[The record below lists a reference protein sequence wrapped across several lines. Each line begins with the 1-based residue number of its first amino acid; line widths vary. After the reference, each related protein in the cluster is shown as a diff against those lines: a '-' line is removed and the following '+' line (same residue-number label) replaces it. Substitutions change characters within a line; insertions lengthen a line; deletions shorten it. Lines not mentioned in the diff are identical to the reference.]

1 MNSMEA
7 RIRAVAEITRG
18 KRLDE
23 IQSESVYLM
32 GVADKA
38 LSDRITAFGAIR
50 RAAEVARYHDAK
62 AQAEKEAHPD
72 QWHYC
77 EWDYWLHDEA
87 RNAIRAAIRAAIGS
101 DKP

>member
-1 MNSMEA
+1 MNISE
-7 RIRAVAEITRG
+7 EITLGRMKASYEVGNIRG
-18 KRLDE
+18 KHDAEKQARTE
-23 IQSESVYLM
+23 
-32 GVADKA
+32 
-38 LSDRITAFGAIR
+38 AFGAIR

-77 EWDYWLHDEA
+77 EWDYYLHDEA